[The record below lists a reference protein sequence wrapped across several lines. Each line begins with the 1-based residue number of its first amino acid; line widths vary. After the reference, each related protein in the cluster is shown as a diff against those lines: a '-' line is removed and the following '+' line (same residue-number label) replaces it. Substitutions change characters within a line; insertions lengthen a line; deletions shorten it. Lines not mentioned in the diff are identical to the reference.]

1 MEPKE
6 IQRMMSW
13 YKTEKIKDNEELKVS
28 KHEFIEQIKQYN
40 PKQIQNTPI
49 VEKRYTLWQR
59 IKRVLGM
66 N

>member
-28 KHEFIEQIKQYN
+28 KHEFIEQIKLYN

-49 VEKRYTLWQR
+49 VEKKYTLWQR